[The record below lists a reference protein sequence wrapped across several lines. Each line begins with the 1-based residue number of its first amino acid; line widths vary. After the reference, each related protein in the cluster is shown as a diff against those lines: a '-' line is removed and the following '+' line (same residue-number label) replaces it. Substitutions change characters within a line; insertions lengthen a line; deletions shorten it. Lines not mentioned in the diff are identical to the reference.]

1 MPSPSH
7 TAQDESTCDPAPF
20 TLRRGHNPSSL
31 FPTCQRSVS
40 HLHTLPEAS
49 GAALD
54 ASPAGAGSPPI
65 LDGRWCLPAAQ
76 PVPGQHLAALQPH
89 SQHFLFANRERLTPL
104 QAQPLLSH
112 PHQPDKLHGDIT
124 VGQALPA
131 ECSDPVQWL
140 AVTQSQDSSDLV
152 TAWNAGS
159 CILSTSPDTDT
170 LSPVLTPQ
178 HWLFFG
184 ISENGFLFAM
194 PSKETI

>member
-1 MPSPSH
+1 M
-7 TAQDESTCDPAPF
+7 
-20 TLRRGHNPSSL
+20 
-31 FPTCQRSVS
+31 
-40 HLHTLPEAS
+40 
-49 GAALD
+49 
-54 ASPAGAGSPPI
+54 
-65 LDGRWCLPAAQ
+65 LDGPWCLPAAQ
-76 PVPGQHLAALQPH
+76 PLPGQHLAALQPH
-89 SQHFLFANRERLTPL
+89 SQHFLFANLELLTPL

-131 ECSDPVQWL
+131 ECRL
-140 AVTQSQDSSDLV
+140 AVAQNQDSSDLV

-170 LSPVLTPQ
+170 LSPLLTPQ
-178 HWLFFG
+178 YWLFFG